1 MSKAQDISGTLSV
14 EDYKT
19 IQIINNQQSKTMSL
33 GDIEYQPV
41 NGSWSQL
48 ITPLGVTTPTCTTNE
63 AGNNCYVEQSGLKIY
78 YSNRLGDYIMGS
90 LAITN
95 TNFTFSIKGQLIKVG
110 DDISKLSLVHTDAYN
125 KRQTVPRGQSFERQ
139 VLLILEYTDLGISFF
154 YDSRTNKITEILVFQ
169 SLV

>member
-1 MSKAQDISGTLSV
+1 MKNILSLLILLTTISVSKAQDISGTLSV

-19 IQIINNQQSKTMSL
+19 IQIINNQHSKTMSL

-48 ITPLGVTTPTCTTNE
+48 ITSLGVTNPTCTTNE
-63 AGNNCYVEQSGLKIY
+63 AGNNCYVIQSGLKIY
-78 YSNRLGDYIMGS
+78 YSNRLGDYMMGS

-110 DDISKLSLVHTDAYN
+110 DDISKLSLVHADAYN
-125 KRQTVPRGQSFERQ
+125 KKQR
-139 VLLILEYTDLGISFF
+139 ISGG
-154 YDSRTNKITEILVFQ
+154 
-169 SLV
+169 